1 MTQQISFGRAG
12 GHPSA
17 FSVLRPAGALAPVR
31 VRAGLWALLLLS
43 ACTPFVLA
51 PEARAD
57 ALADAPSSAPVKVDT
72 GPAVA
77 IGGAL
82 RDDNAAV
89 WSRLV
94 ELAGG
99 PGARFVVLAT
109 ASGDP
114 EAAAKGTIAALAA
127 HGAVAEHLRV
137 APELKDVDLRQAVRD
152 PALVAKVRAAQGVFF
167 TGGDQGRIVDTL
179 RPGGVESPL
188 LVAIRELQQ
197 RGGVVAGT
205 SAGAAIMSRTM
216 FRDPASVITLMKGP
230 MRPGQDFD
238 AGLGFAQ
245 SDLFVDQH
253 FMARGRLG
261 RMLPLMQAHGM
272 TLGIGV
278 EEDSAAI
285 LRGDVI
291 EVLGAGALLVDLT
304 QAATD
309 AKLGVFNLSNAR
321 LTYMGHGDRY
331 DLRTR
336 TLTPA
341 RAKLDGQIIDPRAAD
356 FKPYHADA
364 PFTLDV
370 LGAGA
375 VLGRMIHIVDGR
387 ATESRGL
394 AFDASADAPA
404 PRDLGFEFRFSRR
417 NDTLGWY
424 DPVASAD
431 AYTLANIRLDVVPV
445 RVAQPLFGPW
455 RQ

>member
-1 MTQQISFGRAG
+1 MPFAMARDSAAG
-12 GHPSA
+12 S
-17 FSVLRPAGALAPVR
+17 
-31 VRAGLWALLLLS
+31 
-43 ACTPFVLA
+43 
-51 PEARAD
+51 
-57 ALADAPSSAPVKVDT
+57 SSAAAIKSTT
-72 GPAVA
+72 GPAIA
-77 IGGAL
+77 IGGGL
-82 RDDNAAV
+82 RDDNSAV

-94 ELAGG
+94 GLAGG

-114 EAAAKGTIAALAA
+114 EAAARGTIAALTA
-127 HGAVAEHLRV
+127 HGALAVHLRV
-137 APELKDVDLRQAVRD
+137 APELKDVDLARAVRD
-152 PALVAKVRAAQGVFF
+152 PALIDQVRAANGVFF

-188 LVAIRELQQ
+188 LAAIRELQQ

-253 FMARGRLG
+253 FLARGRLG

-272 TLGIGV
+272 TLGVGV

-285 LRGDVI
+285 LHGDVI
-291 EVLGAGALLVDLT
+291 EVLGSGGALLVDLVD
-304 QAATD
+304 AATD
-309 AKLGVFNLSNAR
+309 AKLGAFNVSNAR

-341 RAKLDGQIIDPRAAD
+341 RAKLDGQVIVPQAAD

-370 LGAGA
+370 LAAGA
-375 VLGRMIHIVDGR
+375 VLGRMIRHRRRPGDGVAGPCLRRKPGCRR
-387 ATESRGL
+387 AARSWLRIPLQPARRHARLVRPRRERRRLHARQYPSRRRAGARRAAAVRPVEPTVNRRL
-394 AFDASADAPA
+394 PRRASH
-404 PRDLGFEFRFSRR
+404 RRFRFAR
-417 NDTLGWY
+417 
-424 DPVASAD
+424 
-431 AYTLANIRLDVVPV
+431 
-445 RVAQPLFGPW
+445 
-455 RQ
+455 

>member
-1 MTQQISFGRAG
+1 
-12 GHPSA
+12 
-17 FSVLRPAGALAPVR
+17 VLLLAQACMPFALARETLPESLPESV
-31 VRAGLWALLLLS
+31 AATAIKS
-43 ACTPFVLA
+43 A
-51 PEARAD
+51 
-57 ALADAPSSAPVKVDT
+57 T

-114 EAAAKGTIAALAA
+114 EAAARGTIAALTAQ
-127 HGAVAEHLRV
+127 GALAEHLRV
-137 APELKDVDLRQAVRD
+137 APELKGVDLRQAVRD
-152 PALVAKVRAAQGVFF
+152 PALIDKVRAANGVFF
-167 TGGDQGRIVDTL
+167 TGGEQGRIVDTL
-179 RPGGVESPL
+179 RPDGVESPL

-253 FMARGRLG
+253 FLRRGRLG

-278 EEDSAAI
+278 EEDSAAV
-285 LRGDVI
+285 LRGDQV
-291 EVLGAGALLVDLT
+291 EVLGIGGALLVDLT
-304 QAATD
+304 EAATD
-309 AKLGVFNLSNAR
+309 AKLGAFNLSNAK
-321 LTYMGHGDRY
+321 LTYLGHGDRY

-341 RAKLDGQIIDPRAAD
+341 RAKLDGQLIDPRASD
-356 FKPYHADA
+356 FKPYQEDA
-364 PFTLDV
+364 PFALDV
-370 LGAGA
+370 LAAGV
-375 VLGRMIHIVDGR
+375 VLQRMVSIVDGR

-394 AFDASADAPA
+394 AFDASPNPPA
-404 PRDLGFEFRFSRR
+404 PRDQGFEFRFSRR
-417 NDTLGWY
+417 ADTLGWY
-424 DPVASAD
+424 DPVASGD

-455 RQ
+455 QP

>member
-1 MTQQISFGRAG
+1 V
-12 GHPSA
+12 P
-17 FSVLRPAGALAPVR
+17 
-31 VRAGLWALLLLS
+31 
-43 ACTPFVLA
+43 
-51 PEARAD
+51 
-57 ALADAPSSAPVKVDT
+57 
-72 GPAVA
+72 

-89 WSRLV
+89 WTRLV

-114 EAAAKGTIAALAA
+114 EAAARGTIAALNA
-127 HGAVAEHLRV
+127 HGAVAEALQV
-137 APELKDVDLRQAVRD
+137 APMLKGVDLAAAVRD
-152 PALVAKVRAAQGVFF
+152 PVLLDKVRAANGVFF

-188 LVAIRELQQ
+188 LLAIRELQQ

-216 FRDPASVITLMKGP
+216 FRDPASVLTLLKGP

-238 AGLGFAQ
+238 AGLGFAH

-253 FMARGRLG
+253 FLARGRLG

-272 TLGIGV
+272 TLGLGI
-278 EEDSAAI
+278 EEDAAAV
-285 LRGDVI
+285 LKGDWI
-291 EVLGAGALLVDLT
+291 EVLGTGGALLVDLT
-304 QAATD
+304 EASTD
-309 AKLGVFNLSNAR
+309 PTLGAFNVSGAR
-321 LTYMGHGDRY
+321 LTYLGHGDRY

-336 TLTPA
+336 TLLPSQ
-341 RAKLDGQIIDPRAAD
+341 AKLAGQRIDPRAAD
-356 FKPYHADA
+356 FKPYNEDA
-364 PFTLDV
+364 PFALDV
-370 LGAGA
+370 LSAGV
-375 VLGRMIHIVDGR
+375 VLQTMIRIIDGK
-387 ATESRGL
+387 ATEARGL
-394 AFDASADAPA
+394 AFDASPNAPE

-417 NDTLGWY
+417 DDSLGWY

-431 AYTLANIRLDVVPV
+431 AYTLANVRLDVVPV

-455 RQ
+455 R

>member
-1 MTQQISFGRAG
+1 V
-12 GHPSA
+12 P
-17 FSVLRPAGALAPVR
+17 
-31 VRAGLWALLLLS
+31 
-43 ACTPFVLA
+43 
-51 PEARAD
+51 
-57 ALADAPSSAPVKVDT
+57 
-72 GPAVA
+72 

-89 WSRLV
+89 WTRLV

-114 EAAAKGTIAALAA
+114 EAAARGTIAALNA
-127 HGAVAEHLRV
+127 HGAVAEALQV
-137 APELKDVDLRQAVRD
+137 APMLKGVDLAAAVRD
-152 PALVAKVRAAQGVFF
+152 PVLLDKVRAANGVFF

-188 LVAIRELQQ
+188 LLAIRDLQQ

-216 FRDPASVITLMKGP
+216 FRDPASVLTLLKGP

-238 AGLGFAQ
+238 AGLGFAH

-253 FMARGRLG
+253 FLARGRLG

-272 TLGIGV
+272 TLGLGI
-278 EEDSAAI
+278 EEDAAAV
-285 LRGDVI
+285 LKGDWI
-291 EVLGAGALLVDLT
+291 EVLGTGGALLVDLT
-304 QAATD
+304 EASTD
-309 AKLGVFNLSNAR
+309 PTLGAFNVSGAR
-321 LTYMGHGDRY
+321 LTYLGHGDRY

-336 TLTPA
+336 TLLPSQ
-341 RAKLDGQIIDPRAAD
+341 AKLAGQRIDPRAAD
-356 FKPYHADA
+356 FKPYNEDA
-364 PFTLDV
+364 PFALDV
-370 LGAGA
+370 LSAGV
-375 VLGRMIHIVDGR
+375 VLQTMIRIIDGK
-387 ATESRGL
+387 ATEARGL
-394 AFDASADAPA
+394 AFDASPNAPE

-417 NDTLGWY
+417 DDSLGWY

-431 AYTLANIRLDVVPV
+431 AYTLANVRLDVVPV

-455 RQ
+455 R

>member
-1 MTQQISFGRAG
+1 MF
-12 GHPSA
+12 
-17 FSVLRPAGALAPVR
+17 
-31 VRAGLWALLLLS
+31 ALLLAS
-43 ACTPFVLA
+43 ACMPF
-51 PEARAD
+51 
-57 ALADAPSSAPVKVDT
+57 ALAREAVPETATAAAVKAVT
-72 GPAVA
+72 GPAVP

-99 PGARFVVLAT
+99 PGSRFVVFAT

-152 PALVAKVRAAQGVFF
+152 PALIAKVRAAQGVFF

-188 LVAIRELQQ
+188 LAAIRELQQ

-253 FMARGRLG
+253 FLARGRIG
-261 RMLPLMQAHGM
+261 RMLALMQAHGM
-272 TLGIGV
+272 TLGLGV
-278 EEDSAAI
+278 EEDAAAV
-285 LRGDVI
+285 LRGDQV
-291 EVLGAGALLVDLT
+291 EVLGSGGALLVDLVD
-304 QAATD
+304 AATD
-309 AKLGVFNLSNAR
+309 PKLGVFNLSNAR
-321 LTYMGHGDRY
+321 LTYLGHGDRY

-336 TLTPA
+336 KLTPA
-341 RAKLDGQIIDPRAAD
+341 RAKLDGQFIDPRAAD
-356 FKPYHADA
+356 FNPYHGEA

-375 VLGRMIHIVDGR
+375 VLSRMIQIVDGR

-394 AFDASADAPA
+394 AFDASPDAA
-404 PRDLGFEFRFSRR
+404 QPRDLGFEFRFSRR
-417 NDTLGWY
+417 LDTLGWY

-431 AYTLANIRLDVVPV
+431 AYTLANIRLDVAPV

-455 RQ
+455 RR

>member
-1 MTQQISFGRAG
+1 V
-12 GHPSA
+12 P
-17 FSVLRPAGALAPVR
+17 
-31 VRAGLWALLLLS
+31 
-43 ACTPFVLA
+43 
-51 PEARAD
+51 
-57 ALADAPSSAPVKVDT
+57 
-72 GPAVA
+72 

-89 WSRLV
+89 WTRLV

-114 EAAAKGTIAALAA
+114 EAAARGTIAALNA
-127 HGAVAEHLRV
+127 HGAVAEALPV
-137 APELKDVDLRQAVRD
+137 APMLKGVDLAAAVRD
-152 PALVAKVRAAQGVFF
+152 PVLLDKVRAANGVFF

-188 LVAIRELQQ
+188 LLAIRELQQ

-216 FRDPASVITLMKGP
+216 FRDPASVLTLLKGP

-238 AGLGFAQ
+238 AGLGFAH

-253 FMARGRLG
+253 FLARGRLG

-272 TLGIGV
+272 TLGLGI
-278 EEDSAAI
+278 EEDAAAV
-285 LRGDVI
+285 LKGDWI
-291 EVLGAGALLVDLT
+291 EVLGTGGALLVDLT
-304 QAATD
+304 EASTD
-309 AKLGVFNLSNAR
+309 PTLGAFNVSGAR
-321 LTYMGHGDRY
+321 LTYLGHGDRY

-336 TLTPA
+336 TLLPSQ
-341 RAKLDGQIIDPRAAD
+341 AKLAGQRIDPRAAD
-356 FKPYHADA
+356 FKPYNEDA
-364 PFTLDV
+364 PFALDV
-370 LGAGA
+370 LSAGV
-375 VLGRMIHIVDGR
+375 VLQTMIRIIDGK
-387 ATESRGL
+387 ATEARGL
-394 AFDASADAPA
+394 AFDASPNAPE

-417 NDTLGWY
+417 DDSLGWY

-431 AYTLANIRLDVVPV
+431 AYTLANVRLDVVPV

-455 RQ
+455 R